1 MFTVKETRLLGC
13 FEVQPR
19 VLDDER
25 GRFVKVFHEDEFKKL
40 DLETIFREE
49 YYSHSRRGVIRGMH
63 FQMPP
68 SDHVKLVYCV
78 HGEVLDVV
86 LDLRKGSPT
95 YGQAEYKKLSADR
108 GNYLY
113 IPKGF
118 AHGFCATSDI
128 ATLVYKV
135 STVYDP
141 LRDTGVLWN
150 SFDFNWPTSE
160 PVISARDSSFNSLS
174 DFDSPFVYGQ

>member
-1 MFTVKETRLLGC
+1 MFSLTETKLPGC

-19 VLDDER
+19 IFDDER
-25 GRFVKVFHEDEFKKL
+25 GRFVKVFHQDEFVRL
-40 DLETIFREE
+40 GLETCFREE

-63 FQMPP
+63 FQTPP

-78 HGEVLDVV
+78 QGEVQDVV

-95 YGQAEYKKLSADR
+95 YGRADSIKLSAEL

-113 IPKGF
+113 IPKGL
-118 AHGFCATSDI
+118 AHGFCTTSTL

-135 STVYDP
+135 STVYEPQHDS
-141 LRDTGVLWN
+141 GVLWS
-150 SFDFNWPTSE
+150 SFGVEWPNLE
-160 PVISARDSSFNSLS
+160 RVISARDTSFKPLS
-174 DFDSPFVYGQ
+174 EFKSPFVYE